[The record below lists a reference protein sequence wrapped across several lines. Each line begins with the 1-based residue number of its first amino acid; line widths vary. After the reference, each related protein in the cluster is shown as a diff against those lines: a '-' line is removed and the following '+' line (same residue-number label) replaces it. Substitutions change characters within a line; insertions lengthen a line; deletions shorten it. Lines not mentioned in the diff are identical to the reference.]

1 MEIEICK
8 CFEQKQRFWESSISE
23 NIYRCQWGGMYNGI
37 GVCGVRGEAE
47 HLGGAKR
54 SQICVCYTLRVSART
69 RERQRPK
76 SR

>member
-1 MEIEICK
+1 
-8 CFEQKQRFWESSISE
+8 
-23 NIYRCQWGGMYNGI
+23 MYNGI